1 MMIFKN
7 ILVSA
12 IVLLSFGVLIGCLMN
27 SDDDV
32 HYRWREVQNNFYY
45 YTLSSKFIDSYILE
59 TDAFDQSPSVHRYE
73 GYTPLSDSLNALAT
87 TDSTAPL
94 VNVNFRVDNV
104 RYGRT
109 TYIIGLTICT
119 AKQCWN
125 FNNCVFLEV
134 YCNELDCSD
143 LSTVVLKAKKDNHTE
158 IYGPEY
164 LEVKKPAHELI
175 PNDGESFNYRTEMK
189 VYGHYRFVL
198 NSSEMK
204 LDFEAQNS
212 DLHVWDDPW

>member
-1 MMIFKN
+1 MIFKN

-12 IVLLSFGVLIGCLMN
+12 IVLLSFGVLTGCLMN
-27 SDDDV
+27 SDDDG

-45 YTLSSKFIDSYILE
+45 YTLSSKFIDSYIME

-94 VNVNFRVDNV
+94 VNVNFKIDNV

-143 LSTVVLKAKKDNHTE
+143 LSTVVLKAKKDNHTD
-158 IYGPEY
+158 
-164 LEVKKPAHELI
+164 ELI
-175 PNDGESFNYRTEMK
+175 PDDDESFNYRTEMK

-212 DLHVWDDPW
+212 DLHVWDNPW